1 MSQETGKTFCI
12 LPWVHM
18 TLFPEGSVKLCCK
31 ATDSVNKDGEF
42 LSLQSQGLDAIWN
55 SEYMRETRKRMVE
68 GKGVKACAN
77 CYHLEKTMGESYRT
91 YQNARWKATL
101 GPKFDSLVEESK
113 RLDLVAQEPP
123 VFYQLM
129 PGNLCNLKCRMCS
142 PTFSS
147 LIERDHVHSRWTGP
161 ALGSEGSPVV
171 FHSPAGASDRG
182 VDRLPN
188 GPWYRD
194 DAWVRE
200 VLLKNVRQVRS
211 LYFTGGEPMIE
222 KQVENILEHLI
233 AEGVAGSVDIELNT
247 NATIVRDAMLERLQ
261 RFKGLNIGLSLDAY
275 GRYHEYIRYPARW
288 RVIERNVE
296 KLAAIASDRFIVVAN
311 PVLQVYNV
319 LNIVEALQ
327 FFDRM
332 ELPHSI
338 YFAET
343 PPFLAVHSLPA
354 RVRNLAAARLRAYA
368 AGCGGR
374 YRTQSAAHALSV
386 ADYLEKLPDQW
397 TQDSLRTLMLFTN
410 DLDADRKQSVRQVH
424 SELLALLAQDGFTWT
439 DERSPQ
445 PASGRPFG
453 APIVVPKAVWRV
465 PLLRR
470 WAGRASRIPLLRQV
484 LRRLVSA

>member
-1 MSQETGKTFCI
+1 MSLETTKTFCI
-12 LPWVHM
+12 LPWVHL
-18 TLFPEGSVKLCCK
+18 TLFPEGSVQLCCK
-31 ATDSVNKDGEF
+31 AGDQVNKDGQL

-91 YQNARWKATL
+91 YQNARWKAEL
-101 GPKFDSLVEESK
+101 GPKFDSLVEDSK
-113 RLDLVAQEPP
+113 RHDLKAPEPP

-147 LIERDHVHSRWTGP
+147 LIERDPVHTRWTGP
-161 ALGSEGSPVV
+161 ALGAPGSPVV
-171 FHSPAGASDRG
+171 FHLPPAGARDRG
-182 VDRLPN
+182 VDPLPD

-200 VLLKNVRQVRS
+200 VLLKNTRELRA

-222 KQVENILEHLI
+222 KQVENILAHLI
-233 AEGVAGSVDIELNT
+233 AEGVAGSVRIELNT
-247 NATIVRDAMLERLQ
+247 NATIVRDAMLEKLQ
-261 RFKGLNIGLSLDAY
+261 RFQGLGIGLSLDAY

-288 RVIERNVE
+288 KVIERNVE
-296 KLAAIASDRFIVVAN
+296 RLAAIASDRFSVVAN

-332 ELPHSI
+332 GLPHSM

-343 PPFLAVHSLPA
+343 PPYLAVHSLPA

-368 AGCGGR
+368 AARSGN
-374 YRTQSAAHALSV
+374 YQAVIVPHVLSV
-386 ADYLEKLPDQW
+386 ADYLEKLPDDW
-397 TQDSLRTLMLFTN
+397 SGDSLRGLMLFTN

-424 SELLALLAQDGFTWT
+424 SELLELLAQDGFTWT
-439 DERSPQ
+439 DERSPHPTSTP
-445 PASGRPFG
+445 PA
-453 APIVVPKAVWRV
+453 AVAGDPNP
-465 PLLRR
+465 PLRFPRIRR
-470 WAGRASRIPLLRQV
+470 WAGRV
-484 LRRLVSA
+484 LGRLPSV